1 MSFPVSGHETGA
13 GYNAAMES
21 IDLTWLLGA
30 AAALLALA
38 LIATL
43 WLAARAR
50 IRAAAAAYERGRASR
65 DADLVAL
72 AHERDAQLAR
82 AGELAER
89 LAAADAELRR
99 LRERTDALSD
109 DRAALTVKAER
120 SAQHEARA
128 ARLDGEL
135 RDAMEAVAVAR
146 ARAAELQARLEEQ
159 QQATELRLREFD
171 ERLKAELAQLAHGVL
186 EEKTRRF
193 DESSGKQLGA
203 LLTPLRDQ
211 LTQFTQSITRTNAEI
226 LSLKALNQQI
236 TAEAANLTRALKGD
250 SRSQGAWGELA
261 LERLLEISGLQAGRA
276 FHMQVVY
283 TGEDGSRPRPD
294 VIVRLPDA
302 RDLVIDA
309 KVSLTAWDRAVAS
322 ADDAPR
328 ELAMK
333 EHLTSLRR
341 HIDDLGKR
349 DYSAVP
355 DVRTLDFVLMFVPVE
370 AAYIEALRRDDALYA
385 YALERNIALVSP
397 STLLATLRTVAH
409 LWRMEDRNLNAQEI
423 ARQAG
428 ALHDAFVMLET
439 ELIQVGEQLNRAQ
452 RSHEAAVRRISTGR
466 GNLVGRV
473 DRLRKLGADARKRLA
488 SANDAGEEDGS
499 ENLSAPLPPPESG

>member
-1 MSFPVSGHETGA
+1 MEPTHLSLLL
-13 GYNAAMES
+13 AA
-21 IDLTWLLGA
+21 I
-30 AAALLALA
+30 AALLAIALA
-38 LIATL
+38 IVLILGARRL
-43 WLAARAR
+43 ARAV
-50 IRAAAAAYERGRASR
+50 AAAFEQGRASR
-65 DADLVAL
+65 DAEQVAL
-72 AHERDAQLAR
+72 AHERDAHLAR
-82 AGELAER
+82 ARELAER
-89 LAAADAELRR
+89 LVAAEGELRQ
-99 LRERTDALSD
+99 LRERADVLSD

-135 RDAMEAVAVAR
+135 RDALESSAAAR

-171 ERLKAELAQLAHGVL
+171 ERLKAELAQLAQGVL
-186 EEKTRRF
+186 EEKTRHF
-193 DESSGKQLGA
+193 DERSEKQLGA

-226 LSLKALNQQI
+226 LSLKTLNQQI

-261 LERLLEISGLQAGRA
+261 LERLLEISGLQIGRA

-283 TGEDGSRPRPD
+283 KGEDGGRPRPD
-294 VIVRLPDA
+294 VIVRLPDE

-355 DVRTLDFVLMFVPVE
+355 DLRTLDFVLMFVPVE

-428 ALHDAFVMLET
+428 ALHDAFVMLEA
-439 ELIQVGEQLNRAQ
+439 ELTQVGEQLNRAQ

-473 DRLRKLGADARKRLA
+473 DKLRKLGADARKRLDVERGEA
-488 SANDAGEEDGS
+488 DDDAEPVVEPDV
-499 ENLSAPLPPPESG
+499 E

>member
-1 MSFPVSGHETGA
+1 MPSRWRSRT
-13 GYNAAMES
+13 S
-21 IDLTWLLGA
+21 
-30 AAALLALA
+30 
-38 LIATL
+38 ATRISPR
-43 WLAARAR
+43 ARAG
-50 IRAAAAAYERGRASR
+50 RAPCRSGGRAS
-65 DADLVAL
+65 A
-72 AHERDAQLAR
+72 AR
-82 AGELAER
+82 T
-89 LAAADAELRR
+89 RR
-99 LRERTDALSD
+99 CLSD

-135 RDAMEAVAVAR
+135 RDALESSAAAR

-171 ERLKAELAQLAHGVL
+171 ERLKAELAQLAQGVL
-186 EEKTRRF
+186 EEKTRHF
-193 DESSGKQLGA
+193 DERSEKQLGA

-226 LSLKALNQQI
+226 LSLKTLNQQI

-261 LERLLEISGLQAGRA
+261 LERLLEISGLQIGRA

-283 TGEDGSRPRPD
+283 KGEDGGRPRPD
-294 VIVRLPDA
+294 VIVRLPDE

-349 DYSAVP
+349 DYSAVLPTCALP
-355 DVRTLDFVLMFVPVE
+355 DFRAHVRAGGSGPHRSPAPRRRF
-370 AAYIEALRRDDALYA
+370 LRLCAGAQHR
-385 YALERNIALVSP
+385 LVSP
-397 STLLATLRTVAH
+397 STLLATLRRRPPVANG
-409 LWRMEDRNLNAQEI
+409 RPQPQRPGRFA
-423 ARQAG
+423 AG
-428 ALHDAFVMLET
+428 ALHDAFVMPA
-439 ELIQVGEQLNRAQ
+439 ELTQSANSSTAPQ
-452 RSHEAAVRRISTGR
+452 RSR
-466 GNLVGRV
+466 
-473 DRLRKLGADARKRLA
+473 
-488 SANDAGEEDGS
+488 
-499 ENLSAPLPPPESG
+499 PP